1 MAVRDDGAVRRT
13 TSRDRRIGVLAALS
27 WALAVVVTGAVAER
41 AVAVLDASSTRPGVL
56 SQAEV
61 ADALATARAGAS
73 PTGTATPTAT
83 PTRSA
88 PAGPTGAPST
98 APATT
103 SPPVAPP
110 THPAARPTTTGP
122 TPEVARTW
130 TVVGGT
136 VEASC
141 QGTVIGL
148 VYATPQDGW
157 TVDVRSAGPDQIKV
171 ELKMA
176 EQETTVTATCVG
188 GVPQQ
193 SVTGP
198 THDSAPGTGG
208 SDD

>member
-1 MAVRDDGAVRRT
+1 MRDDGAVRRT
-13 TSRDRRIGVLAALS
+13 TSRDRRIGVIAALS
-27 WALAVVVTGAVAER
+27 WVLAVVVTGAVAER

-73 PTGTATPTAT
+73 PSGTPTPT
-83 PTRSA
+83 PTPSPSA
-88 PAGPTGAPST
+88 PAGPTGGPST

-103 SPPVAPP
+103 SPPVAPS
-110 THPAARPTTTGP
+110 TRPAARPTTAPP

-136 VEASC
+136 VAASC
-141 QGTVIGL
+141 RGTVIGL
-148 VYATPQDGW
+148 LYATPQDGW
-157 TVDVRSAGPDQIKV
+157 TVDVRSAGPDRIKV
-171 ELKMA
+171 ELTMA
-176 EQETTVTATCVG
+176 EQETTVAAACVG

-193 SVTGP
+193 TVTGP
-198 THDSAPGTGG
+198 TRDSAPGTGG